1 MKKNNIKILAFAMT
15 LCVSTTLSACATNIV
30 DTQEANKV
38 TSNSLISEEQA
49 YDSSDT
55 SSSNLTAEA
64 QKMMKRF
71 PRRNRLKMKKPAGM
85 KLQNSIPLMNP
96 TA

>member
-1 MKKNNIKILAFAMT
+1 MKKNNIKILALTMT
-15 LCVSTTLSACATNIV
+15 LCVSTALSACAANAT
-30 DTQEANKV
+30 DTQQSNNV

-55 SSSNLTAEA
+55 SSSNLR
-64 QKMMKRF
+64 QKPMKTMKRF

-85 KLQNSIPLMNP
+85 NCRTVFRL
-96 TA
+96 